1 MAVIDSKNVVICNTE
16 VNNTLISKKPRLFY
30 IEITNNAKLSEKWI
44 KHLVVNNEA
53 CDIKY

>member
-30 IEITNNAKLSEKWI
+30 LEITNNAKLSEKWI